1 MNIDF
6 DCTKIFLSN
15 YNATEKIVI
24 NRGGTR
30 SSKTYSLLQLWVLK
44 SFESCITI
52 AVCRKTFPALRLT
65 ALNDFLTILNDY
77 DLMQFFNYHKTEHTF
92 TNKRTGAKIYFLA
105 LDNSQKIR
113 GLAPDIVHLEEA
125 NEIPYETFRQII
137 LRLKS
142 QIYISF
148 NPSDENIWINREL
161 EQKRTDIKLIQSSY
175 LDNAFLQPEV
185 IKEIEYLKTTDLK
198 YWQVFGLGEY
208 GALSNKVYPKFN
220 VCTKE
225 TYNSIGS
232 ETIIGLDFGY
242 VDATCAISMK
252 YKDGNVYLNELLYK
266 SYLDNPANEILNVL
280 ESNKLYANVIYADH
294 QPANQN
300 IIRAKGYK
308 VINAW
313 KDIEDGL
320 SFCRMFNLHIT
331 ETSKNLIREIIGYH
345 YITDHNNNV
354 TNKPIDLENHAL
366 DAMRYAIYSHLK
378 NKVFKHG
385 LKTHN

>member
-1 MNIDF
+1 MDLEIQA
-6 DCTKIFLSN
+6 TKIFLQN
-15 YNATEKIVI
+15 YNAKEKIVI

-44 SFESCITI
+44 SFESCLTI
-52 AVCRKTFPALRLT
+52 CVCRKTFPALRLT
-65 ALNDFLTILNDY
+65 ALNDFINILNEY
-77 DLMQFFNYHKTEHTF
+77 DLMSYFNYHKTEHTF

-105 LDNSQKIR
+105 LDNAQKIR

-148 NPSDENIWINREL
+148 NPSDENVWINREI
-161 EQKRTDIKLIQSSY
+161 EQKRSDYKLIQSSY
-175 LDNAFLQPEV
+175 LDNKFLQPE
-185 IKEIEYLKTTDLK
+185 IIAEIEYLKTTDLK

-220 VCTKE
+220 VCTYE
-225 TYNSIGS
+225 TYKNVSS
-232 ETIIGLDFGY
+232 ETIIGIDFGY
-242 VDATCAISMK
+242 VDATCVIAMK
-252 YKDGNVYLNELLYK
+252 YKDGNVYLHELLYK
-266 SYLDNPANEILNVL
+266 SYLDKPAETIISCLQ
-280 ESNKLYANVIYADH
+280 ENKLFGNTIYADH

-300 IIRAKGYK
+300 IIRSKGYK

-313 KDIEDGL
+313 KDIEDGI

-331 ETSKNLIREIIGYH
+331 EQSKNLLREIVGYH
-345 YITDHNNNV
+345 YKTDNNNNV
-354 TNKPIDLENHAL
+354 INEPIDLDNHAM
-366 DAMRYAIYSHLK
+366 DSMRYAIYSHLK
-378 NKVFKHG
+378 NKVFTKG
-385 LKTHN
+385 LKTNN

>member
-1 MNIDF
+1 MDINF
-6 DCTKIFLSN
+6 QCTPIFLEN
-15 YNATEKIVI
+15 YKSKDKIVI

-30 SSKTYSLLQLWVLK
+30 SSKTYSLLQLWVLR
-44 SFESCITI
+44 SFERCITI

-65 ALNDFLTILNDY
+65 ALNDFLSILNEY
-77 DLMQFFNYHKTEHTF
+77 DLLDYFSYNKTEHLF
-92 TNKRTGAKIYFLA
+92 INKRTGAKIYFLA

-125 NEIPYETFRQII
+125 NEIPYETYRQII

-148 NPSDENIWINREL
+148 NPSDENVWINREV
-161 EQKRTDIKLIQSSY
+161 EQKRTDYKLIKSSY
-175 LDNAFLQPEV
+175 LDNSFLQPEIV
-185 IKEIEYLKTTDLK
+185 KEIEYLKSTDLK

-208 GALSNKVYPKFN
+208 GSLSNKVYPKFN
-220 VCTKE
+220 VCKYDTFKSVG
-225 TYNSIGS
+225 N

-242 VDATCAISMK
+242 VDATAAIAMK
-252 YKDGNVYLNELLYK
+252 YKDGNVYLHELLYE
-266 SYLDNPANEILNVL
+266 SYLDNPAKKIVDVL
-280 ESNKLYANVIYADH
+280 RDNKLNGNVVYADH

-300 IIRAKGYK
+300 LIRKEGYK

-313 KDIEDGL
+313 KDIEDGI

-331 ETSKNLIREIIGYH
+331 ESSKNLLREIVGYT
-345 YITDHNNNV
+345 YIQDNNNNV
-354 TNKPIDLENHAL
+354 TNKPTDFDNHAL

-378 NKVFKHG
+378 NKIFTKG
-385 LKTHN
+385 LK